1 MSFSRRGF
9 WLYPL
14 FQIPLMFLVAFLLAA
29 LLFGLLGLGRPSVA
43 VALALDL
50 SPSTYQPQPFNA
62 PNSIMAQEIA
72 AVQTYIGQ
80 NSQLLKTPNKIQLF
94 GFAGEVI
101 PLTNS
106 FETDKQKIEAEL
118 NPALQNPNLPS
129 QVGGGTDLNKAI
141 QKGIEALSGIQD
153 SCREL
158 LLVTDGEAEVS
169 PLVVAQAIA
178 QRVKI
183 NAVVVGAG
191 APALQVA
198 ALTTRGIYLSAQQN
212 DLNKLFTD
220 KFFISFNS
228 NLKWIIFWL
237 GAAWVALMWVLTLV
251 LDRWI
256 FQGFM
261 KMAPNLSGQL
271 ALGNA
276 LFWTVLTPIILWRFF
291 GLPFWRLL
299 GLGGV
304 PIC

>member
-1 MSFSRRGF
+1 MSYSRRGF

-29 LLFGLLGLGRPSVA
+29 LLFGLLGLGRPSVG
-43 VALALDL
+43 VALAIDL
-50 SPSTYQPQPFNA
+50 SPSTYQPQYFNA
-62 PNSIMAQEIA
+62 PNTVMAEEIA
-72 AVQTYIGQ
+72 AVRSYIGQ
-80 NSQLLKTPNKIQLF
+80 NSQFLKTPNQIQLF

-106 FETDKQKIEAEL
+106 FQTDKQKIEAEL
-118 NPALQNPNLPS
+118 NQALQNPNLQS

-141 QKGIEALSGIQD
+141 QKGIDALRGIQD

-158 LLVTDGEAEVS
+158 LLVTDGEADVS
-169 PLVVAQAIA
+169 PLIVGQAVVE
-178 QRVKI
+178 RVKI
-183 NAVVVGAG
+183 NSVVVGAG
-191 APALQVA
+191 APALQLA
-198 ALTTRGIYLSAQQN
+198 ALTTRGIYLPAQQN
-212 DLNKLFTD
+212 NLNMLFTD

-237 GAAWVALMWVLTLV
+237 GAAWVALMWTLTLV

-276 LFWTVLTPIILWRFF
+276 LFWTVLTPILLWRFF
-291 GLPFWRLL
+291 DLPFWRLL
-299 GLGGV
+299 GLGGT